1 MCDLCSLLIIS
12 ARGSQL
18 KATFGTRKPP
28 TILLVGKLHYG
39 LMYAPGFASTEQ
51 CLELK
56 KRTIS
61 LVLLHS
67 HLSKLSAI
75 SVKRLREYNSKSWS
89 TFFAQKE

>member
-18 KATFGTRKPP
+18 KATFGTQ
-28 TILLVGKLHYG
+28 TSNHTVGRQVALWV
-39 LMYAPGFASTEQ
+39 MYAPGFASTEQ

-67 HLSKLSAI
+67 HLSKLSVI
-75 SVKRLREYNSKSWS
+75 SVKRLRE
-89 TFFAQKE
+89 